1 MENRNRTV
9 NTIEREGEKRML
21 TILLETVVYLGV
33 GLIMMML
40 GYWIIDLVIPV
51 DFPQEIR
58 EGNKAVGWVSAG
70 IYAGLGFVIRSAVI
84 SNEIS
89 EAVSLSEG
97 SIETVVFAVIGIV
110 AFVIA
115 YFLVDLVNRKFN
127 FNVALK
133 EKNEAAG
140 IMVFGIFLGIA
151 FIVSGVIQ

>member
-1 MENRNRTV
+1 
-9 NTIEREGEKRML
+9 ML
-21 TILLETVVYLGV
+21 TVIIETVVYLCI

-40 GYWIIDLVIPV
+40 GYFIIDLIIPV

-70 IYAGLGFVIRSAVI
+70 IYAGLGFVIRSAIITTDIGEATELLQGVI
-84 SNEIS
+84 DT
-89 EAVSLSEG
+89 A
-97 SIETVVFAVIGIV
+97 VFAAIGIV
-110 AFVIA
+110 AFIFA
-115 YFLVDLVNRKFN
+115 YFIIDILNKKFN

>member
-1 MENRNRTV
+1 
-9 NTIEREGEKRML
+9 ML
-21 TILLETVVYLGV
+21 TVAIETVVYLCI

-40 GYWIIDLVIPV
+40 GYFIIDLIIPV

-70 IYAGLGFVIRSAVI
+70 IYAGLGFVIRSAIITTDIGEATELLQGVI
-84 SNEIS
+84 DT
-89 EAVSLSEG
+89 A
-97 SIETVVFAVIGIV
+97 VFAAIGIV
-110 AFVIA
+110 AFIFA
-115 YFLVDLVNRKFN
+115 YFIIDILNKKFN

>member
-1 MENRNRTV
+1 
-9 NTIEREGEKRML
+9 ML
-21 TILLETVVYLGV
+21 TVILETIIYLCV

-40 GYWIIDLVIPV
+40 GYWIIDLCIPV

-70 IYAGLGFVIRSAVI
+70 IYAGFGFVIRSAIISFSVGEATELLQGVI
-84 SNEIS
+84 Q
-89 EAVSLSEG
+89 
-97 SIETVVFAVIGIV
+97 TVVYAIVGIV
-110 AFVIA
+110 AFIAA
-115 YFLVDLVNRKFN
+115 YFLVDLVNKKFN
-127 FNVALK
+127 FNIALK

>member
-1 MENRNRTV
+1 
-9 NTIEREGEKRML
+9 ML
-21 TILLETVVYLGV
+21 TVVIETLVYLCI

-40 GYWIIDLVIPV
+40 GYFIIDLIIPV

-70 IYAGLGFVIRSAVI
+70 IYAGLGFVIRSAITTAEIGEATELLQGVI
-84 SNEIS
+84 DT
-89 EAVSLSEG
+89 A
-97 SIETVVFAVIGIV
+97 VFAVIGIV
-110 AFVIA
+110 AFILA
-115 YFLVDLVNRKFN
+115 YFIIDILNKKFN

>member
-1 MENRNRTV
+1 
-9 NTIEREGEKRML
+9 ML
-21 TILLETVVYLGV
+21 TVVIETVVYLCI

-40 GYWIIDLVIPV
+40 GYFIIDLIIPV

-70 IYAGLGFVIRSAVI
+70 IYAGLGFVIRSAIITTDIGEATELLQGVI
-84 SNEIS
+84 DT
-89 EAVSLSEG
+89 A
-97 SIETVVFAVIGIV
+97 VFAAIGIV
-110 AFVIA
+110 AFIFA
-115 YFLVDLVNRKFN
+115 YFIIDILNKKFN

>member
-1 MENRNRTV
+1 
-9 NTIEREGEKRML
+9 ML
-21 TILLETVVYLGV
+21 TVALETVVYLGV
-33 GLIMMML
+33 GLVMMML
-40 GYWIIDLVIPV
+40 GYFIIDLVIPV

-70 IYAGLGFVIRSAVI
+70 IYASLGFVIRSAII
-84 SNEIS
+84 SNTVG
-89 EAVSLSEG
+89 EAVELLQG
-97 SIETVVFAVIGIV
+97 VLDTVTFAGIGIV
-110 AFVIA
+110 AFIVA

-140 IMVFGIFLGIA
+140 IMIFGIFLGIA

>member
-1 MENRNRTV
+1 M
-9 NTIEREGEKRML
+9 I
-21 TILLETVVYLGV
+21 LETVVYLCI

-40 GYWIIDLVIPV
+40 GYWVIDLFIPV

-58 EGNKAVGWVSAG
+58 EGNKSVGWVSAG
-70 IYAGLGFVIRSAVI
+70 IYAGLGFVIRSAIIAI
-84 SNEIS
+84 STGGAQELLQGAID
-89 EAVSLSEG
+89 
-97 SIETVVFAVIGIV
+97 TVVFSVIGIL

-127 FNVALK
+127 FNEALK

-140 IMVFGIFLGIA
+140 IMVFGIFVGIA

>member
-1 MENRNRTV
+1 
-9 NTIEREGEKRML
+9 ML
-21 TILLETVVYLGV
+21 TVILETIVYLCI

-40 GYWIIDLVIPV
+40 GHWIIDLIIPV

-70 IYAGLGFVIRSAVI
+70 IYAGLGFVIRSAII
-84 SNEIS
+84 SNDIS
-89 EAVSLSEG
+89 KEMSLLAG
-97 SIETVVFAVIGIV
+97 SIDTVVYAVVGIA
-110 AFVIA
+110 AFIIA
-115 YFLVDLVNRKFN
+115 YFVVDLVNRKFN

-140 IMVFGIFLGIA
+140 IMVFGIFIGIA

>member
-1 MENRNRTV
+1 
-9 NTIEREGEKRML
+9 ML
-21 TILLETVVYLGV
+21 TVILETVVYLCI

-40 GYWIIDLVIPV
+40 GHWIIDLFIPV

-58 EGNKAVGWVSAG
+58 EGNKSIGWVSAG
-70 IYAGLGFVIRSAVI
+70 IYAGLGFVIRSAII
-84 SNEIS
+84 SFS
-89 EAVSLSEG
+89 AGEATELLQG
-97 SIETVVFAVIGIV
+97 TIDTVVYAIIGII

-115 YFLVDLVNRKFN
+115 YFIVDLVNRKFN

-140 IMVFGIFLGIA
+140 IMVFGIFMGIA

>member
-1 MENRNRTV
+1 
-9 NTIEREGEKRML
+9 ML
-21 TILLETVVYLGV
+21 TVALETVVYLGV
-33 GLIMMML
+33 GLVMMML
-40 GYWIIDLVIPV
+40 GYFIIDLVIPV

-70 IYAGLGFVIRSAVI
+70 IYASLGFVIRSAII
-84 SNEIS
+84 SNTVG
-89 EAVSLSEG
+89 EAVELLQG
-97 SIETVVFAVIGIV
+97 VPDTVTFAGIGIV
-110 AFVIA
+110 AFIVA

-140 IMVFGIFLGIA
+140 IMIFGIFLGIA

>member
-1 MENRNRTV
+1 
-9 NTIEREGEKRML
+9 ML
-21 TILLETVVYLGV
+21 TVVIETVVYLCI

-40 GYWIIDLVIPV
+40 GYFIIDLIIPV

-70 IYAGLGFVIRSAVI
+70 IYAGLGFVIRSAIITTDIGEATELLQGVI
-84 SNEIS
+84 DT
-89 EAVSLSEG
+89 A
-97 SIETVVFAVIGIV
+97 VFAAIGIV
-110 AFVIA
+110 AFIFA
-115 YFLVDLVNRKFN
+115 YFIIDILNKKFN
-127 FNVALK
+127 FYVALK